1 MAAFASDLE
10 RASREILIASPRLA
24 VSTINAIRE
33 KILTART
40 NGAVVTVIVRAF
52 DKISALIRS
61 LQDMGARVIERE
73 DLTKRYAVID
83 RRIVWYGG
91 IDLLGRARAD
101 ESVMRLENEE
111 IAAELSS
118 MT

>member
-1 MAAFASDLE
+1 MAAFASDIE
-10 RASREILIASPRLA
+10 RASKEILIATPRIA
-24 VSTINAIRE
+24 AGTIDALRE
-33 KILTART
+33 KILSART
-40 NGAVVTVIVRAF
+40 NGAVVTVLVRAS
-52 DKISALIRS
+52 DKTGPLIRS
-61 LQDMGARVIERE
+61 LQNMGARVIERE
-73 DLTKRYAVID
+73 DLTKRFAVID